1 MAASRASTLA
11 EPAARSATAEL
22 ETASPDVEVRVGIH
36 DATRLE
42 WSVSVPLPEREDVHY
57 AIDVELDI
65 PSNAFAR
72 HAPWDQLQS
81 FTRLDGPAEII
92 CVPDVVTIDSLRRGA
107 VALANRLARAS
118 DGFARHCRFA
128 ISLAGPEPVEELEA
142 TLSIWVDAA
151 LAMVA
156 DGRKKLTVPD
166 PFGEAQELV
175 RERALV
181 DEYASVRLLELLSG
195 IVRALELLLESDS
208 PRLEAFPAVVNT
220 VGTKV
225 ADALAQ
231 ELSYRAGKGYV
242 NADPAS
248 PSTLEQYLDRASQ
261 LKKHFQE
268 VLFLEAEIYHVADR
282 IHHWVAAFVAVVAS
296 TWAFAWQIALVNHR
310 PTTESQV
317 GSGIVMVAVFAGL
330 VYAVKDRIKE
340 FGRAWIAGNVHRF
353 YAQRVA
359 RYRAPARRLPKRDVI
374 VSARESFDQVTSR
387 RPDPLNPESGAT
399 LVGTLLRYV
408 NKGTVSPQPRLS
420 ASGVRR
426 IKHVFRYDFS
436 PLFARLDDAVKQVP
450 VLDSAPHRVRF
461 IDAPRCYRLP
471 VTVRVQC
478 GEVVSTEQVTLVLH
492 KRGLDRLER
501 VYGHAPPGQIDD
513 KETGIEPDH

>member
-1 MAASRASTLA
+1 MAASPASALA

-42 WSVSVPLPEREDVHY
+42 WSVSLPLPERDEVHY
-57 AIDVELDI
+57 VIDVELDI

-81 FTRLDGPAEII
+81 FTRLDGPAETIR
-92 CVPDVVTIDSLRRGA
+92 VPDVVTIDSLRRGA

-128 ISLAGPEPVEELEA
+128 ISLSGAEPIEELEA

-151 LAMVA
+151 LAMVVDA
-156 DGRKKLTVPD
+156 RKKLTIPAA
-166 PFGEAQELV
+166 GEAQELV
-175 RERALV
+175 RERTLV
-181 DEYASVRLLELLSG
+181 DEYASVRLLELLAG
-195 IVRALELLLESDS
+195 IVRALETLLESDS
-208 PRLEAFPAVVNT
+208 PRLEAFPAVVSA

-225 ADALAQ
+225 ADALGQ
-231 ELSYRAGKGYV
+231 ELSYRASKGYV
-242 NADPAS
+242 NADPMSLA
-248 PSTLEQYLDRASQ
+248 TLEQYLDRASQ

-268 VLFLEAEIYHVADR
+268 VLFLEAEIYQVADR

-387 RPDPLNPESGAT
+387 RPDPLNPESGAS
-399 LVGTLLRYV
+399 LVGTLLRYMH
-408 NKGTVSPQPRLS
+408 KGTVSPQPGLG

-450 VLDSAPHRVRF
+450 VLDRAPRRVRF
-461 IDAPRCYRLP
+461 IDAPRCYKLP

-478 GEVVSTEQVTLVLH
+478 GDVVSTEQVTLVLH

-501 VYGHAPPGQIDD
+501 VYGHAPPGQVDH